1 MRFRFLISDFFS
13 DADGNEVDKL
23 TEKLQ
28 RGLVVLI
35 NWFWVSLAL
44 YFYDKFQVV
53 SQSTV
58 TDAVDAGDRAEDE
71 DEEDDEEGE
80 DEYEKGG
87 VIVDDVDVEDQDKE
101 ENRESSDE
109 DKQKERKKESGYYW
123 LQSGYYYVLAEDD

>member
-1 MRFRFLISDFFS
+1 MRFGFLISDFFS
-13 DADGNEVDKL
+13 DADGNEVEKL

-35 NWFWVSLAL
+35 NEFCCISTANFRWFLNQLSLVGAAHCIAVS
-44 YFYDKFQVV
+44 
-53 SQSTV
+53 
-58 TDAVDAGDRAEDE
+58 DAVDVGDRAEDE

-87 VIVDDVDVEDQDKE
+87 VIIDDVDVEDQDKE

-109 DKQKERKKESGYYW
+109 DKQKERKKW
-123 LQSGYYYVLAEDD
+123 LIFCPQIL